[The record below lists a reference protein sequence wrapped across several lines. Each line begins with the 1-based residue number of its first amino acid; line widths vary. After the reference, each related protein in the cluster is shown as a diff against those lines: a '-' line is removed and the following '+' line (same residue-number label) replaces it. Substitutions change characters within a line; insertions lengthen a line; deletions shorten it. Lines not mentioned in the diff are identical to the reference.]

1 MIPPMGDFLNSLEQT
16 TLASMVRGDTGLE
29 WLFPQ
34 VEIVHVLA
42 LALVFGSILMVD
54 LRLLGL
60 NSRASAVS
68 RLSAE
73 VLPWTWGAFAVA
85 ALSGGVLFISKA
97 HTYFYNLPFRLKF
110 LCMALA
116 GINMLCFHFGDYR
129 KVARWD
135 LRSPPPVGAR
145 IAGLLSV
152 LLWVGVIFC
161 GRWIGF
167 TT

>member
-1 MIPPMGDFLNSLEQT
+1 MDDFLTSLEQT
-16 TLASMVRGDTGLE
+16 TLAGMVRGDTGFE
-29 WLFPQ
+29 WLFPG
-34 VEIVHVLA
+34 VEIVHVMA
-42 LALVFGSILMVD
+42 LGLVFGSILMVD

-73 VLPWTWGAFAVA
+73 VLPWTWSAFAVA
-85 ALSGGVLFISKA
+85 VLSGLTLFISKA

-110 LCMALA
+110 LFMALA
-116 GINMLCFHFGDYR
+116 GLNMLCFQFGGYR
-129 KVARWD
+129 TVARWD
-135 LRSPPPVGAR
+135 HQLPPPPAAR

-152 LLWVGVIFC
+152 LLWMGVIFC

>member
-1 MIPPMGDFLNSLEQT
+1 MDDLLDSLEQT
-16 TLASMVRGDTGLE
+16 TLAAMVRGEIGSE
-29 WLFPQ
+29 WLFPG
-34 VEIVHVLA
+34 VEIVHVLS

-54 LRLLGL
+54 LRLLGF
-60 NSRASAVS
+60 SARDSAVS
-68 RLSAE
+68 RLSSE
-73 VLPWTWGAFAVA
+73 VLPWTWSAFAVA

-110 LCMALA
+110 LCLALA
-116 GINMLCFHFGDYR
+116 GLNMLCFHFGGYR
-129 KVARWD
+129 KVAEWD
-135 LRSPPPVGAR
+135 LRLPPPPAAR
-145 IAGLLSV
+145 AAGLLSM